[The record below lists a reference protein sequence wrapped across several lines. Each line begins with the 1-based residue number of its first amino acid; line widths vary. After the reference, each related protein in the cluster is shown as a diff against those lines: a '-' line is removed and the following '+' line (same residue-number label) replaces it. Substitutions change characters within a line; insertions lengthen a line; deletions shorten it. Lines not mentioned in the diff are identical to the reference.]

1 MMKAVVIGGCGHIG
15 SWLVPK
21 LVHAG
26 YDVTSVSRG
35 KRRPYTDDSTWRY
48 AHSLVLDRATGEP
61 GDFEKAIAALDADI
75 VVDLINFS
83 LDDTKRMTD
92 SLRGTRLSH
101 YLFCSSIWAHGR
113 ATTLPV
119 TEDQPKLPLD
129 EYGIEKA
136 KSEAYLH
143 DLFRHEGF
151 PETVVMPGQ
160 ISGPGWNIINPQG
173 NEDMSVFARIRRG
186 EGITLPNLGME
197 TLHHVHADDVAQ
209 VFFDA
214 ITHRNAALG
223 ESFHAVGAQ
232 STTLLGYAQAMYRH
246 FGHDADRDGLITLLP
261 WDEWCASVGDE
272 AHVEKTYYHIARS
285 GFYSIEKGR
294 RLIGYD
300 PRHTWLETVTESVD
314 YMVRHGW
321 LDRND

>member
-1 MMKAVVIGGCGHIG
+1 MTSVVVIGGCGHIG

-21 LVHAG
+21 LVHVG
-26 YDVTSVSRG
+26 FDVTSISRG
-35 KRRPYTDDSTWRY
+35 KRKPYTNDSAWRY
-48 AHSLVLDRATGEP
+48 VHPLTLDRASGNP
-61 GDFEKAIAALDADI
+61 GDFESAIASLDADI

-83 LDDTKRMTD
+83 LDDTTRMVD
-92 SLRGTRLSH
+92 ALRGTRLSH

-113 ATTLPV
+113 ATVLPA

-143 DLFRHEGF
+143 DLYRREGF

-173 NEDMSVFARIRRG
+173 NEDKQVFASIRRG
-186 EGITLPNLGME
+186 EAITLPNFGME

-209 VFFDA
+209 VFFNA

-223 ESFHAVGAQ
+223 ESFHAVGDQ
-232 STTLLGYAQAMYRH
+232 SITLLGYAQAMYRH
-246 FGHDADRDGLITLLP
+246 FGHDADGLITLLP
-261 WDEWCASVGDE
+261 WDEWRRRVDNE
-272 AHVEKTYYHIARS
+272 AHVEKTYFHIARS
-285 GFYSIEKGR
+285 GMYSIEKGR
-294 RLIGYD
+294 RLLDYR
-300 PRHTWLETVTESVD
+300 PRHTWLETVTRSVD
-314 YMVRHGW
+314 YMVAHGW
-321 LDRND
+321 LD